1 MEKDVMRKTAE
12 KTLRRVNIS
21 GFKDE
26 RRENS
31 DSQVSDDTDLELLDA
46 YSRAVIRVVD
56 TVGPAVVSISLTRR
70 KCTSP

>member
-56 TVGPAVVSISLTRR
+56 TVGPAVVSISLPG
-70 KCTSP
+70 S

>member
-1 MEKDVMRKTAE
+1 MRKTAE
-12 KTLRRVNIS
+12 KTFQRVNIS

-26 RRENS
+26 RPGNS

-56 TVGPAVVSISLTRR
+56 TVGPAVVSISL
-70 KCTSP
+70 